1 MSVDN
6 NLHKGHRVRTIKKF
20 LESADSFPEHEVLE
34 VLLFF
39 ALPRIDTNPLAHR
52 LVQMF
57 GSLSGVF
64 NATPEQLLT
73 VEGVGERVATQ
84 ILLISQIVKRILNE
98 QNKKEYYLINFASAK
113 EYLFGVFNGLK
124 HEKFV
129 ILLLNKK
136 YKLLA
141 NVEYSDEEPNSVK
154 AEVPDLVQAINI
166 HKPTYAIVAHNHPSG
181 NVMPSRQD
189 DFTTKKLNVVLELH
203 DVNLFDHIIVSGDK
217 AYSYN
222 QENKIEEIKKATLN
236 TLFNKI

>member
-1 MSVDN
+1 M
-6 NLHKGHRVRTIKKF
+6 
-20 LESADSFPEHEVLE
+20 
-34 VLLFF
+34 
-39 ALPRIDTNPLAHR
+39 
-52 LVQMF
+52 
-57 GSLSGVF
+57 
-64 NATPEQLLT
+64 
-73 VEGVGERVATQ
+73 ATQ
-84 ILLISQIVKRILNE
+84 ILLVSQIVKRVLNE
-98 QNKKEYYLINFASAK
+98 QKTKEYYLINFASAK

-141 NVEYSDEEPNSVK
+141 NVEYSNEDVNSVK

-181 NVMPSRQD
+181 NVMPSEQD
-189 DFTTKKLNVVLELH
+189 DITTKKLNVLLELH